1 MNNPEGV
8 ILTEQKPHL
17 ARSKY
22 YAHRCLVC
30 LNKFANFLGVLS
42 ALNTFRCSANSFVF
56 GVMIRFGFSFLLI
69 GFYG

>member
-8 ILTEQKPHL
+8 VLTEQKPHL

-22 YAHRCLVC
+22 YAPRCLVC

-42 ALNTFRCSANSFVF
+42 ALNNFLGSANSF
-56 GVMIRFGFSFLLI
+56 MFLV
-69 GFYG
+69 